1 MEPHNNPLRILVMVN
16 LPWDPRLGAVRIYME
31 LAEQWRD
38 SGHAVEK
45 YSLSDA
51 FPEAHASSAKFTIR
65 QLLFSY
71 KAAAFVRKNSARFDV
86 IDALI
91 GVLPFSKEKLGFH
104 GLLVA
109 RSVGL
114 YRLYEQFDRS
124 VDKRWPGRP
133 KGKFLGRIFYAL
145 TRQRLLHASDKAVRH
160 ADLINLPNEEEAVCL
175 RQETRRDLPILVQ
188 PYGLTVER
196 RRALLQAAA
205 ATVIRLTQKRICF
218 IGMWGPRK
226 GARDWS
232 GIMQRI
238 RACVPEAQFR
248 FLGTMV
254 DSKAILPDL
263 QLDVLE
269 GIEFLSDYQPSDL
282 PGLLADCTVGAFP
295 SYAEGFGLAVL
306 EQLAAG
312 IPTVAY
318 DTAGPR
324 DLLAGRLP
332 ELLVPKG
339 DLDALATAICRILE
353 SNPDD
358 YEKLSMRSAE
368 AASEFSWPT
377 IAETTLGV
385 YREAFKSGSAGTVF
399 FVQPFSLGSA
409 GGGPRILRALLEGAP
424 FAWQSVCTSPGRPKA
439 WPNEIHLRSRP
450 AWGRIEYSR
459 FAPLPNVT
467 APFFAPIFRKRLKE
481 CCVRHGALALHAVP
495 HSGLDF
501 AQVQAVAGELALPF
515 FISLHDDLAY
525 TAASAGGSEKE
536 REAAMGAA
544 WREASGRFVIS
555 EALGR
560 EYCQRYGARDY
571 NVVTDGLSTLT
582 PPRAGAGSSELRVY
596 FMGLFH
602 MGYEENLR
610 ALLGGLAIF
619 ERAHPWM
626 TVSVTCRCEHIRA
639 QVLDGLK
646 PVTVLPFAGEAQIRV
661 DMETA
666 DLLYMPMPFGEVHE
680 KFARYS
686 LSTKMVSYVGSG
698 VPILYHG
705 PATSAAFDLLKRNN
719 AAIFVTSLA
728 PEEIAKTFSGL
739 TAQKRGEIAASA
751 LALAERQFMLA
762 DQTRK
767 FWGAFSSAL
776 PPA

>member
-1 MEPHNNPLRILVMVN
+1 MQADQKSLHILVVVN
-16 LPWDPRLGAVRIYME
+16 LPWDSRLGATRVLME
-31 LAEQWRD
+31 LAEQWHA
-38 SGHAVEK
+38 SGNVVEK

-51 FPEAHASSAKFTIR
+51 YPDVRASSAKFTIR
-65 QLLFSY
+65 QLFFSY
-71 KAAAFVRKNSARFDV
+71 KAAAFIRKNSARFDV
-86 IDALI
+86 VDALI
-91 GVLPFSKEKLGFH
+91 GVLPFSKRKLGFH

-124 VDKRWPGRP
+124 VEKRWPGRP

-145 TRQRLLHASDKAVRH
+145 TRRRLLRASDRAVRH
-160 ADLINLPNEEEAVCL
+160 ADLINLPNEEEALCL
-175 RQETRRDLPILVQ
+175 RQEIRADLPILVQ
-188 PYGLTVER
+188 PYGLTAER

-205 ATVIRLTQKRICF
+205 ATEVRLAQKRICF

-226 GARDWS
+226 GARDWF
-232 GIMQRI
+232 GIIQRI
-238 RACVPEAQFR
+238 RARVPEAQFR

-263 QLDVLE
+263 QLETLE
-269 GIEFLSDYQPSDL
+269 GIEFISDYQPGDL

-324 DLLAGRLP
+324 DLLAARLP

-339 DLDALATAICRILE
+339 DLGVLATAICGILQF
-353 SNPDD
+353 NPDS
-358 YEKLSMRSAE
+358 YEKLSARSAE
-368 AASEFSWPT
+368 TASEFSWPA
-377 IAETTLGV
+377 IAEATLDA
-385 YREAFKSGSAGTVF
+385 YRDALKGGSAGKVL

-409 GGGPRILRALLEGAP
+409 GGGARILRALLERAP
-424 FAWQSVCTSPGRPKA
+424 FAWQSICTSPGRPKA
-439 WPNEIHLRSRP
+439 WPNEIHLHSRP
-450 AWGRIEYSR
+450 AWGRIEHSR
-459 FAPLPNVT
+459 FAPIPNVT

-481 CCVRHGALALHAVP
+481 LCVQHGARAIHTVP
-495 HSGLDF
+495 HAGLDF
-501 AQVQAVAGELALPF
+501 AQVHAVARELALPF

-525 TAASAGGSEKE
+525 TAASAGPPEE
-536 REAAMGAA
+536 REASMRAA
-544 WREASGRFVIS
+544 WREASARFVIS

-560 EYCQRYGARDY
+560 EYCERYGARDY
-571 NVVTDGLSTLT
+571 QVVTDGLCDLT
-582 PPRAGAGSSELRVY
+582 PPRAGADLSELRIY

-602 MGYEENLR
+602 MGYERNLR
-610 ALLGGLAIF
+610 ALLDGLALF
-619 ERAHPWM
+619 EREHPSI
-626 TVSVTCRCEHIRA
+626 TVRVTCRCEHIRA
-639 QVLDGLK
+639 QVLDGAK
-646 PVTVLPFAGEAQIRV
+646 GVTVLPFANEAQVRV

-666 DLLYMPMPFGEVHE
+666 DLLYMPIPFGEAHE

-686 LSTKMVSYVGSG
+686 LSTKMVTYAGSG

-705 PATSAAFDLLKRNN
+705 PATSAAFDLLNRNN
-719 AAIFVTSLA
+719 AAVFLTSLA
-728 PEEIAKTFSGL
+728 PKEIAQTLSGL
-739 TAQKRGEIAASA
+739 TAQRRAEIATNA
-751 LALAERQFMLA
+751 LALAEREFMLA

-767 FWGAFSSAL
+767 FWGAFSNTLSSA
-776 PPA
+776 